1 MRIAVVSPPI
11 ERVPPPAYGGI
22 EAVVSLIAD
31 ELARRGHAVTLY
43 ASGDSITEARL
54 RAACPW
60 PLRTR
65 SLTWPLGYEL
75 AHLARV
81 LEDADQ
87 YDLIHNH
94 YGPMLM
100 AFSRVIRPPMLTT
113 IHGPMPPE
121 ALVLWENYVGYY
133 NSISRAGKVEFPDR
147 GYLGVVY
154 NGIDVPSFPFRAEK
168 ENFLL
173 FLGRISPEKGT
184 HLAIEAALASDRRLI
199 IAGKIDRVDRAYWE
213 SEIRPRVDGQ
223 RVCFVGEADGPMKR
237 DLLARAQILL
247 HPVTWPEPFGLVM
260 AEAMAC
266 GTPVIAMRKGS
277 IPEVVADGETGF
289 VVDSVDEMVAAI
301 DRVDEIDSAR
311 CRARVENLFSVP
323 RMVDGYERLYR
334 RITQSVAVAA

>member
-22 EAVVSLIAD
+22 EVVVSLIAD
-31 ELARRGHAVTLY
+31 ELVRRGHAVTLY
-43 ASGDSITEARL
+43 ATGDSMTRARL

-60 PLRTR
+60 PLRTQE
-65 SLTWPLGYEL
+65 LTWPLGYEL

-100 AFSRVIRPPMLTT
+100 AFSRVIRAPMLTT

-121 ALVLWENYVGYY
+121 AAILWENYVGFY
-133 NSISRAGKVEFPDR
+133 NSISQAGKANFPDR

-154 NGIDVPSFPFRAEK
+154 NGIDVPSFPFRPEK

-184 HLAIEAALASDRRLI
+184 HLAIDAALASNHRLI
-199 IAGKIDRVDRAYWE
+199 IAGKIDRVDRGYWE
-213 SEIRPRVDGQ
+213 TEIHPRVDGQ
-223 RVCFVGEADGPMKR
+223 RICFVGEADGPTKR
-237 DLLARAQILL
+237 DLLARARVLL
-247 HPVTWPEPFGLVM
+247 HPVTWPEPFGLAM

-266 GTPVIAMRKGS
+266 GTPVVALRKGS

-289 VVDSVDEMVAAI
+289 VVDTLDKMVAAI
-301 DRVDEIDSAR
+301 GRVDEIDPTR
-311 CRARVENLFSVP
+311 CRERVDRLFSVP

-334 RITQSVAVAA
+334 RMTQHVAAAA